1 VSGSK
6 AVGESSPAQIFG
18 NLLRT
23 FRDEAGLS
31 QQEVAERSLCS
42 QPLISGLE
50 RGTKATKREQID
62 FIDHALGAKGKLLA
76 VWPITAA
83 GGTSAERIADLEAEA
98 TVIHDWENRVVSGL
112 LQTQDYARAV
122 AHAGFALANTKK
134 IEAIAGKRM
143 ERQYIFTK
151 DEPPLTWF
159 VIDECV
165 LYRPYGGRDVMREQL
180 QKVQILAE
188 QPNIV
193 IQVMESSATDHPGGE
208 GPLRIME
215 YRDSAP
221 IWYTDGWNESGRITE
236 NREEVLQ
243 AMTSFNLIR
252 ACALPPEHSKLFIAT
267 VRIQRYE

>member
-1 VSGSK
+1 
-6 AVGESSPAQIFG
+6 VGESSPAQIFG

-23 FRDEAGLS
+23 FRDESGLS

-50 RGTKATKREQID
+50 RGTKATKRGQMD
-62 FIDHALGAKGKLLA
+62 LIDHALGAKGKLLA

-83 GGTSAERIADLEAEA
+83 GGASAERIADLEAEA

-122 AHAGFALANTKK
+122 AHAGFAMANTKK

-143 ERQYIFTK
+143 ERQYIYTK

-180 QKVQILAE
+180 QKVQFLAE

-221 IWYTDGWNESGRITE
+221 IWYTEPAPC
-236 NREEVLQ
+236 LPC
-243 AMTSFNLIR
+243 IR
-252 ACALPPEHSKLFIAT
+252 SYSSQP
-267 VRIQRYE
+267 

>member
-1 VSGSK
+1 VS
-6 AVGESSPAQIFG
+6 ESSPSQIFG
-18 NLLRT
+18 NLLRA

-31 QQEVAERSLCS
+31 QQEVAERSWCS

-62 FIDHALGAKGKLLA
+62 LIDQTLGAKGKLLA
-76 VWPITAA
+76 VWPITAS
-83 GGTSAERIADLEAEA
+83 GGASAERIADLEADA
-98 TVIHDWENRVVSGL
+98 TGVHDWENRVVTGL
-112 LQTQDYARAV
+112 LQTPDYARAV
-122 AHAGFALANTKK
+122 ARAGFALSNTEKVEEITRK
-134 IEAIAGKRM
+134 RIA
-143 ERQYIFTK
+143 RQSILAK

-159 VIDECV
+159 VLDECV
-165 LYRPYGGRDVMREQL
+165 LNRPYGGRKVMREQL
-180 QKVQILAE
+180 LKLEALAE

-193 IQVMESSATDHPGGE
+193 VQIMEFSAIHHPGGE

-236 NREEVLQ
+236 DRDEVAQ

-252 ACALPPEHSKLFIAT
+252 ACALPPEYSKEFIAT
-267 VRIQRYE
+267 VRVQRYE